1 MGYMKP
7 FIISEQEREEILK
20 KHVEATGRQYLPE
33 SKHETDEIYSFK
45 DTKHYPS
52 SGYSDIE
59 PKDFDEFDFDLG
71 FDAEVQKLLI
81 QMSKFKKFNYERLF
95 SDATDILDIDTLI
108 VYGNVDITKI
118 ERNINKRIIILN
130 PKELKFNDFAGW
142 KLNSIYNDFIILQR
156 VN

>member
-1 MGYMKP
+1 MLIGENLNVIAKLCLAKLDN
-7 FIISEQEREEILK
+7 FR
-20 KHVEATGRQYLPE
+20 V
-33 SKHETDEIYSFK
+33 
-45 DTKHYPS
+45 
-52 SGYSDIE
+52 
-59 PKDFDEFDFDLG
+59 FDLG

-142 KLNSIYNDFIILQR
+142 KLNLIYNDFIILQR